1 MKEKT
6 LNDFLWWLEVSGLLQ
21 LYFSHVKEVCN
32 EHRLLMSD
40 HIKHMDAN
48 NINTLFGILSTCA
61 FWDEPIG
68 KYMNWLK
75 DY

>member
-21 LYFSHVKEVCN
+21 LYFSHVQQICD
-32 EHRLLMSD
+32 EHQLLMSD

-48 NINTLFGILSTCA
+48 NIDTLFGILSMSS
-61 FWDEPIG
+61 FWDEPMG

>member
-21 LYFSHVKEVCN
+21 LYFLHVREVCK
-32 EHRLLMSD
+32 EHQLLMRD

-48 NINTLFGILSTCA
+48 NIDTLFGILSMSS